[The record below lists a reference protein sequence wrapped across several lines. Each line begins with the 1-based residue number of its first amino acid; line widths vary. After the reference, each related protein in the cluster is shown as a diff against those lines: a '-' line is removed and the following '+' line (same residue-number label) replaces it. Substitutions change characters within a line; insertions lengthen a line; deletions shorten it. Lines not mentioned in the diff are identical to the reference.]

1 MVANNNKRMVQRME
15 TSITDLIYSI
25 KQKCV
30 LNDDMIRSKTPLSPS
45 EYRAVIS
52 LNPDDQIS
60 SASFSDRLG
69 LSPSRGSRVIEKMVE
84 NGFIRR
90 DTLKN
95 DRRAQVISLA
105 PEGLSLKKQITEMMC
120 DCEEKIRKQMTD
132 SEYVNASKSLKKLIS
147 IL

>member
-1 MVANNNKRMVQRME
+1 MRNV
-15 TSITDLIYSI
+15 SITDLIYSI
-25 KQKCV
+25 KQKCI

-60 SASFSDRLG
+60 SASFSERLG
-69 LSPSRGSRVIEKMVE
+69 LSPSRGSRVIDKMVA

-90 DTLKN
+90 DTLKG

-105 PEGLSLKKQITEMMC
+105 PEGIDLKNQINKMMC
-120 DCEEKIRKQMTD
+120 DCEDKIRKQMTD
-132 SEYVNASKSLKKLIS
+132 SEYENTESSLRRLVS